1 MDPIQDN
8 AAAQASAASLEAA
21 AEPGTST
28 SFHPG
33 TDENDEVEI
42 VCIRAIQSRE
52 LGVIVEPGE
61 RRIIPYSKL
70 EAFLLTEAFQ
80 MLGPVVRS
88 QSPPPVP
95 SEPVED
101 AKPARRKKAE

>member
-8 AAAQASAASLEAA
+8 AAAQESAATVEAA
-21 AEPGTST
+21 ADSGVPSPHLSEAA
-28 SFHPG
+28 
-33 TDENDEVEI
+33 ENQEIEVL
-42 VCIRAIQSRE
+42 CIQPIQSRE

-61 RRIIPYSKL
+61 RRIIPHSKL